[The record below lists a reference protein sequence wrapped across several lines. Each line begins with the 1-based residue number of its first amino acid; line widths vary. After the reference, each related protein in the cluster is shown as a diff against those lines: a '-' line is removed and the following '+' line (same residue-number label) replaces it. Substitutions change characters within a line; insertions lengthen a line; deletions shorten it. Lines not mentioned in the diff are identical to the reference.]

1 MLSDFGP
8 APPVT
13 WPSKIGRKGLHFDEV
28 GISWHSMLV
37 LNKAE
42 LAYLSNS
49 CLYFSSSDILFF
61 FLINE
66 FVHPP
71 APLFSFL
78 YQIGIAYRWV
88 LPSRERQRDQRRLE
102 RRYTKS
108 AQSTSIYIN
117 DFCMLFYN
125 TSGST
130 IVRLR

>member
-28 GISWHSMLV
+28 GISWHSMPV

-61 FLINE
+61 FPHPNSSTPPCFRSFTKLALPTDGYSRQEKGNE
-66 FVHPP
+66 TNVAWKEGIQSLHRVRRFTLMISVCYFIIPP
-71 APLFSFL
+71 EVPLL
-78 YQIGIAYRWV
+78 D
-88 LPSRERQRDQRRLE
+88 LDE
-102 RRYTKS
+102 
-108 AQSTSIYIN
+108 
-117 DFCMLFYN
+117 
-125 TSGST
+125 
-130 IVRLR
+130 